1 MQLEDKYLSLEKQ
14 LLKLQYPEVPWNDIS
29 GMRNK
34 LVHDYFGV
42 DIGMVWFTVTN
53 DLPKLQKQI
62 SEIISA

>member
-1 MQLEDKYLSLEKQ
+1 
-14 LLKLQYPEVPWNDIS
+14 
-29 GMRNK
+29 MRNK